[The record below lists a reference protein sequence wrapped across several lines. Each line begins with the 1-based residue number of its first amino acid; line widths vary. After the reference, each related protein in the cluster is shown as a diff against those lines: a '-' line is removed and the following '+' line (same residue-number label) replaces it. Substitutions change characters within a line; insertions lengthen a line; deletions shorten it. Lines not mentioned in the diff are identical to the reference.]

1 MALTP
6 EEQRRLTQSGAAVPV
21 AVAGGLGGPATLTN
35 TFPGNRLT
43 GRSIYAAPAAPSAV
57 SPATAALNANPQV
70 QADRAAARGFG
81 AAAADAFGDAG
92 RAAADIA
99 ALPVRGVVG
108 AYDTAVVRPMR
119 ALGVPAAYLSPALVP
134 NGVDPASPTPF
145 TDQKRMQQQAALGAP
160 AQATQAQVRAVDRAD
175 QNNPDNL
182 PLYTPPVMNSTTPVA
197 TATNPADV
205 PAVPGTPEA
214 AAQQQPAASDGLGG
228 TEDTRRRLAALE
240 ASNAQVAAGAR
251 GPAIIDNGNP
261 NRNADFNDAAAMRT
275 AAARTTTTRR
285 GTTMDP
291 AAQVYADQLLGRAR
305 ERTAAEQSAT
315 QLAQTGLRET
325 GENARA
331 GLREQGASSRA
342 AAANTIE
349 QARLAGDQQRVAIAE
364 REQQNRDST
373 ARYDNATR
381 QRIEAVQQ
389 EIATA
394 KTPEARRAAAE
405 KLAALTGK
413 ATQDNFA
420 ALELGGGSTVDPTT
434 GIAVPQPKSAII
446 YNKAT
451 GTYEQLGGGAAAAP
465 KAAIA
470 EGTIS
475 TVNGKSARYTGGK
488 WVPL

>member
-1 MALTP
+1 MALTA

-21 AVAGGLGGPATLTN
+21 ALAGGLGGPPTLTN

-43 GRSIYAAPAAPSAV
+43 GTSPYVAPAAAAAPA
-57 SPATAALNANPQV
+57 
-70 QADRAAARGFG
+70 G
-81 AAAADAFGDAG
+81 AAPLSAWE
-92 RAAADIA
+92 
-99 ALPVRGVVG
+99 
-108 AYDTAVVRPMR
+108 VVRNGV
-119 ALGVPAAYLSPALVP
+119 LGRPAAQPAVAP
-134 NGVDPASPTPF
+134 VVNTAPDFS
-145 TDQKRMQQQAALGAP
+145 AALGGNP
-160 AQATQAQVRAVDRAD
+160 ALIAANAAAMPAAQPATQAQVRAVD
-175 QNNPDNL
+175 NSLEP
-182 PLYTPPVMNSTTPVA
+182 PLYTPPQFADTTPGAA
-197 TATNPADV
+197 TAAATSAAAAV
-205 PAVPGTPEA
+205 PAQPGSAEA
-214 AAQQQPAASDGLGG
+214 QTQQQAATGGLGG
-228 TEDTRRRLAALE
+228 PEDTRRRLAALE

-251 GPAIIDNGNP
+251 GPVLIDNGNP
-261 NRNADFNDAAAMRT
+261 NRNADFNDSAALRT

-291 AAQVYADQLLGRAR
+291 AAQVYSDQLLGRAR
-305 ERTAAEQSAT
+305 ERTAAEGNAAS
-315 QLAQTGLRET
+315 LAQTNIREAGDT
-325 GENARA
+325 TRA
-331 GLREQGASSRA
+331 GMREAGANTRA
-342 AAANTIE
+342 AAANTVE
-349 QARLAGDQQRVAIAE
+349 QARLTADQQRVAIAA
-364 REQQNRDST
+364 REQQNRDT
-373 ARYDNATR
+373 AAGYDNATR

-451 GTYEQLGGGAAAAP
+451 GTYEQLGGAGTGAPQARG
-465 KAAIA
+465 AIA